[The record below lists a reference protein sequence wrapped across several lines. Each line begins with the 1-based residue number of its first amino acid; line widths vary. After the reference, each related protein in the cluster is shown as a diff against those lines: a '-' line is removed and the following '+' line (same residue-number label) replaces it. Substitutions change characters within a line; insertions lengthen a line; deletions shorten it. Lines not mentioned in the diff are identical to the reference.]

1 MRIVVLAL
9 AFSFTL
15 AFELFA
21 DTVVLKSGQA
31 LDGKILKNDA
41 AGIELEV
48 EYGTVLIAQDKILR
62 IEAETPELSEAR
74 EKKAV
79 ESREL
84 ADKMRADG
92 KVLYKGKWV
101 GEKEKKAE
109 DDKIAA
115 TKKKKADEVAA
126 KRKAQEESD
135 RKKREENQR
144 LTDER
149 VKQDDQ
155 LAQQNGRRNAR
166 DGRSTRNTRANAG
179 DQIDDSSFER
189 LQNTLRR
196 AGVNGG
202 QIDQVI
208 NNTRRRN

>member
-48 EYGTVLIAQDKILR
+48 EYGTVLR